1 MKLKGSE
8 NSILHG
14 LMEDININKDQ
25 VLFLLSYGKHLNDK
39 TSKFIILWQG

>member
-1 MKLKGSE
+1 MKLKGAE

-25 VLFLLSYGKHLNDK
+25 VF
-39 TSKFIILWQG
+39 FIELR

>member
-1 MKLKGSE
+1 MLMKLKGSE

-25 VLFLLSYGKHLNDK
+25 VLFY
-39 TSKFIILWQG
+39 

>member
-14 LMEDININKDQ
+14 LMEDITINKEQ
-25 VLFLLSYGKHLNDK
+25 VLFYRVTVN
-39 TSKFIILWQG
+39 T

>member
-25 VLFLLSYGKHLNDK
+25 VLFYESEIK
-39 TSKFIILWQG
+39 SV

>member
-25 VLFLLSYGKHLNDK
+25 VLFYRVTVN
-39 TSKFIILWQG
+39 I

>member
-14 LMEDININKDQ
+14 LMEDITINKEQ
-25 VLFLLSYGKHLNDK
+25 VLFIELR
-39 TSKFIILWQG
+39 